1 MFNIANGASGVKK
14 TLEEKM
20 YENEIIEMVNGRVNN
35 ELKKW
40 YAAKVKDLALLLAEK
55 LESQNIQIR
64 RLELEKDVQ
73 NLPLE
78 ISEEV
83 LSK

>member
-1 MFNIANGASGVKK
+1 
-14 TLEEKM
+14 M

-35 ELKKW
+35 DLKQW
-40 YAAKVKDLALLLAEK
+40 YDVKVKKIALLLIDK

-64 RLELEKDVQ
+64 RWDLEKDIQ

-78 ISEEV
+78 IPEEV
-83 LSK
+83 LSR